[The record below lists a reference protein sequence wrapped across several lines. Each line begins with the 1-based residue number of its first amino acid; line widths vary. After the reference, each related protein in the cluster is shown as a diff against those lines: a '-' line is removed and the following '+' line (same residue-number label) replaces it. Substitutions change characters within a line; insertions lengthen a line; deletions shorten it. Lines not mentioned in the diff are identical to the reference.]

1 MVDAKV
7 RCRRCSAAA
16 STVLETICWVVKSL
30 DWIWFECIFSILAET
45 ICKAFVPKLSTARN
59 MATLHDKM
67 TVNAMDMTS
76 RENALLTD
84 RAEMA
89 VRALSIMPFAELT
102 RALDKSLEL
111 PEGPNAAAA

>member
-16 STVLETICWVVKSL
+16 STVLETIFWVVKSL

-45 ICKAFVPKLSTARN
+45 ICKAFVPKLSTERN

-84 RAEMA
+84 RADMA